1 MKLERIQARAFGR
14 FEDFDSGPAPM
25 GDLNVVV
32 GPNESGK
39 TTFFHLLHSIIFG
52 VYPAAK
58 DQHPYTP
65 WSGRDLD
72 VEAEIRLDDGEE
84 WSIQRKLAG
93 SPTARLTRN
102 GGIENLRNQTLAC
115 ANHVTRDVF
124 RQVFALTLTEVASL
138 ESHAWSEIQDR
149 LIGGMGARDLVPARS
164 VADALETEAQRLWR
178 TSRRGTQEI
187 RMLRERI
194 RSARAARSE
203 ALEADHALRE
213 SMRELEQAQETLKA
227 TRAERNQKR
236 LVIERITQLL
246 PIRERIDQA
255 ARLEAEAGPPGA
267 LDSLPADPSAER
279 QRLVREIAMLRDR
292 LQETQAEAAEP
303 QVRAKAFTS
312 DHRVILDARRGIEE
326 ICGATAAA
334 GPVSAR
340 LSTLD
345 QEIQDRQRRV
355 TSDTPKIFERTLTS
369 QEESTLRTLVLR
381 DLHDR
386 VRDASVARD
395 RIRENAIRG
404 TLGGAL
410 PEASS
415 RTLVGGIVAAVAAA
429 VLLGWPAGL
438 LWVRGLGVVLGL
450 AASMALAR
458 WWTLRQARRD
468 GAFGDDSGSD
478 AGAGLTRESK
488 EAAAAVRDFL
498 SDLPARADVLAEAGS
513 EFLTILTRLQ
523 ELLEELDTR
532 AKETDE
538 ANATLDGIDDRL
550 VDLGRRLGVELPPAK
565 EAAIHVLQTQLREA
579 ERAQEA
585 SRGACAELERLN
597 HREAELEAELASRTQ
612 ALQSLDQLLSAL
624 GGEDIEAS
632 LEAAMR
638 MQRAGEKATDLRAD
652 LEQSHPNLDTLMD
665 RLAELDDVDG
675 GQAADDTLAEAK
687 IRVEELSDQIEAL
700 AGQVRDLQNTYE
712 RATERATADQIDG
725 EIDALGNEASR
736 LEREHDRKIV
746 LAHAVREA
754 DHRFREDHQPDVVRR
769 ASRYLATVTDDRYH
783 RIMVGDSGE
792 FYVRRSCDG
801 GTGTAGAVGAAGAT
815 VAAEELSTG
824 AREQLYLAMRLA
836 IMSHLDHDRERLPVF
851 IDEALVNW
859 DAARR
864 GRGFQLLLELSRTR
878 QVFVMTC
885 HESWAEELIHAGA
898 NRVDLK

>member
-14 FEDFDSGPAPM
+14 FEDFDSGTAPL
-25 GDLNVVV
+25 GNLNVVV

-72 VEAEIRLDDGEE
+72 VDADIRLDDGEE

-102 GGIENLRNQTLAC
+102 GGVENLRNQTLAC

-138 ESHAWSEIQDR
+138 ESQAWSEIQDR

-194 RSARAARSE
+194 RGARAARSE
-203 ALEADHALRE
+203 ALAADHVLRE
-213 SMRELEQAQETLKA
+213 SMQELEQAQETLKA
-227 TRAERNQKR
+227 TRAERNEKR
-236 LVIERITQLL
+236 LVIERIAQLL

-255 ARLEAEAGPPGA
+255 TRLEAEAGPPGA
-267 LDSLPADPSAER
+267 LDGLPADPSGER
-279 QRLVREIAMLRDR
+279 QRLIRKIATLRDR
-292 LQETQAEAAEP
+292 LQKTQAEAAEP
-303 QVRAKAFTS
+303 QARAEAFTS
-312 DHRVILDARRGIEE
+312 DHRVILDARLGIEE
-326 ICGATAAA
+326 IYGATAAA

-345 QEIQDRQRRV
+345 QEIHDRQRRV
-355 TSDTPKIFERTLTS
+355 KSDTPQIFERTLTS
-369 QEESTLRTLVLR
+369 EEESTLRTLVLR
-381 DLHDR
+381 DLHDL
-386 VRDASVARD
+386 VRDASVAQD
-395 RIRENAIRG
+395 RIRESTFRG
-404 TLGGAL
+404 TLGEAL
-410 PEASS
+410 PEASP
-415 RTLVGGIVAAVAAA
+415 RTLVGSLVAGVAAA

-438 LWVRGLGVVLGL
+438 PWVRGLGVVLGL

-458 WWTLRQARRD
+458 WWTLRRVRGD
-468 GAFGDDSGSD
+468 GGFGEDSGSD
-478 AGAGLTRESK
+478 AGARLTRESE
-488 EAAAAVRDFL
+488 EAAAALRDFL
-498 SDLPARADVLAEAGS
+498 SDLPVRTDVLAEAGS
-513 EFLTILTRLQ
+513 EFVTTLTRLQ

-532 AKETDE
+532 TKETGVAKANLDE
-538 ANATLDGIDDRL
+538 IDERL
-550 VDLGRRLGVELPPAK
+550 VDLGHGLGVELPQAK

-585 SRGACAELERLN
+585 SRAACTELERLN
-597 HREAELEAELASRTQ
+597 HRQAELEAELASGTD
-612 ALQSLDQLLSAL
+612 ALQSLDRLLSGL

-638 MQRAGEKATDLRAD
+638 MRRAGEKASELRAE
-652 LEQSHPNLDTLMD
+652 LSQSHPNLDTLMD

-687 IRVEELSDQIEAL
+687 IRVEELSDRIEAL
-700 AGQVRDLQNTYE
+700 AGQVQDLQNTYE

-725 EIDALGNEASR
+725 EIDALANEVSR

-754 DHRFREDHQPDVVRR
+754 DHRFREEHQTDVVRR
-769 ASRYLATVTDDRYH
+769 ASSYLATVTDGRYD

-792 FYVRRSCDG
+792 FYVRLACDG
-801 GTGTAGAVGAAGAT
+801 GTGTAGAGRAAGAT

-836 IMSHLDHDRERLPVF
+836 IMGHLDHDRERLPVF

-859 DAARR
+859 DPARR
-864 GRGFQLLLELSRTR
+864 ERGFQLLLELSRTR

-885 HESWAEELIHAGA
+885 HESWAQELIHMGA
-898 NRVDLK
+898 NRVDLT